1 MPVSYGHKRGGWGGE
16 DRIRL
21 LLMRQLCI
29 VLHFA
34 NGMQF
39 NDKSFVIAEPSRI
52 EQQKSKN

>member
-1 MPVSYGHKRGGWGGE
+1 MDINGADEGA

-52 EQQKSKN
+52 EQEQKSKN